1 MSARTT
7 AMNAQEQGLF
17 VEDLRLTLPSGTPL
31 RHCSLTVRPG
41 EVVGLVGESGSGK
54 SLTAL
59 ACLGLLPAQARTS
72 GSIRIGG
79 ENVLG
84 ASEAT
89 LRRVRGK
96 RIAMIFQNPLSA
108 LNPFYTV
115 GRQIGEVLRT
125 HFPAESKAALQAR
138 VASALQRV
146 QLGADYAAR
155 YPHQMSGGQ
164 LQRVMIALAIA
175 CEPEVLIADEPTTAL
190 DVTVQARIVRL
201 LKELTGQGMGL
212 LLISHDL
219 ALVSEVADRVV
230 VMYAGRS
237 VESGATREI
246 MASASH
252 PYTVSLLKAQPRLL
266 GEQATLPQR
275 RLPVIEGQV
284 LPASM
289 DPPGCVFRERCRRA
303 VEACARSAPPTVSLR
318 AGSHVECH
326 HPVLPVRQ
334 PAEPVHHV

>member
-1 MSARTT
+1 MSETPDAKGR
-7 AMNAQEQGLF
+7 GLV
-17 VEDLRLTLPSGTPL
+17 VEDLRMVLPLGTPL
-31 RHCSLTVRPG
+31 RHCSLAVRPG

-59 ACLGLLPAQARTS
+59 ACLGLLPALARTS
-72 GSIRIGG
+72 GRIRIGG

-84 ASEAT
+84 ASEVA

-96 RIAMIFQNPLSA
+96 RIAMIFQNPMSA

-125 HFPAESKAALQAR
+125 HFPTEGKAALQAR
-138 VASALQRV
+138 AARALRRV
-146 QLGADYAAR
+146 QLGEDHAAR

-164 LQRVMIALAIA
+164 LQRAMIALAIA

-190 DVTVQARIVRL
+190 DVTVQARIMRL
-201 LKELTGQGMGL
+201 LKDLTGQGMGL

-237 VESGATREI
+237 VESGATHDI

-252 PYTVSLLKAQPRLL
+252 PYTVSLLKAQPRLP
-266 GEQATLPQR
+266 GEQAALPQR

-284 LPASM
+284 LPAGM
-289 DPPGCVFRERCRRA
+289 NPPGCVFRERCRRA
-303 VEACARSAPPTVSLR
+303 VEACARSAPPTVQLR

-326 HPVLPVRQ
+326 HPILPVLVMRP
-334 PAEPVHHV
+334 PAEPSHV

>member
-1 MSARTT
+1 MT
-7 AMNAQEQGLF
+7 AAISNQGLI
-17 VEDLRLTLPSGTPL
+17 VESLRLTLPSGTPL
-31 RHCSLTVRPG
+31 RNCSLSVQRG

-59 ACLGLLPAQARTS
+59 ACLGLLPARARAS
-72 GSIRIGG
+72 GSISIGG
-79 ENVLG
+79 EPVLG
-84 ASEAT
+84 ASEAV

-115 GRQIGEVLRT
+115 GRQMARVLAT
-125 HFPAESKAALQAR
+125 HFPADGAMALKLK
-138 VASALQRV
+138 VADALKRV
-146 QLGADYAAR
+146 QLEAQFADR

-164 LQRVMIALAIA
+164 LQRAMIALAIA

-190 DVTVQARIVRL
+190 DVTVQARIMRL
-201 LKELTGQGMGL
+201 LKELTSQGMGL

-219 ALVSEVADRVV
+219 ALVSEVADRSV

-237 VESGATREI
+237 VESGLTREL

-266 GEQATLPQR
+266 DQEALSQR
-275 RLPVIEGQV
+275 RLPVIEGHV
-284 LPASM
+284 LPASV
-289 DPPGCVFRERCRRA
+289 DLPGCVFRDRCRRA
-303 VEACARSAPPTVSLR
+303 VDACARSAPPTVSLR
-318 AGSHVECH
+318 ADSHVECH
-326 HPVLPVRQ
+326 HPVLPTRQ
-334 PAEPVHHV
+334 PAESSPHA